1 MSSTGVL
8 FISNIFSPQQSGG
21 TQRIVSFFNALNA
34 SVNHE
39 VFLVTTKCYSGH
51 PVTVRGPATTNEHV
65 YREHDFYK
73 LWKTRTTHNESGV
86 TDTSVSRFRRQ
97 LRMLLYLIFCFPDEA
112 VTFIPFALVRSLTL
126 IRKHSISYVV
136 STYPSASNLIIGW
149 IISSLFGNKHIV
161 DLREPWLDKPDWTMR
176 YSPNFLSDTRLRFE
190 NLIERKILRAAHK
203 VIMNHRWMSQQ
214 YASLV
219 RDPAVLV
226 VIPNGF
232 DEDLIPTAL
241 KESSYRSESDTMKL
255 IYTGSYYLAH
265 QPDFIFKAIARA
277 IEKEHRLRD
286 RIEFNIYGSIDNQT
300 QTLID
305 NYSDLFAIKYHSY
318 VRRNTVFQQICNS
331 DLGVITFPPNA
342 WSHNMI
348 PGKIYEYKK
357 LRLPLLIIGAKD
369 SALQALAEEWGNTFY
384 PADDTEGIADFLL
397 MYSAAGANFNG
408 AEQSVNIDDYSYDR
422 LNRRFLSLLT

>member
-1 MSSTGVL
+1 ML

-34 SVNHE
+34 SKDHE
-39 VFLVTTKCYSGH
+39 VFLVTTKCYLD
-51 PVTVRGPATTNEHV
+51 PAMTKEQI
-65 YREHDFYK
+65 YREHDLYK
-73 LWKTRTTHNESGV
+73 LWKARTIHVESSV
-86 TDTSVSRFRRQ
+86 TATSVSRFRMR
-97 LRMLLYLIFCFPDEA
+97 LKMLLYLIFCFPDES
-112 VTFIPFALVRSLTL
+112 VTFIPFGLFRSLRL

-149 IISSLFGNKHIV
+149 IISSLFRKKHIV
-161 DLREPWLDKPDWTMR
+161 DLREPWLDKPDWTMK
-176 YSPNFLSDTRLRFE
+176 YSRNFLSNTRLTFE
-190 NLIERKILRAAHK
+190 NLIERMILRGAHR
-203 VIMNHRWMSQQ
+203 VIMNHRWMSEQ

-219 RDPAVLV
+219 RDSSVLV

-232 DEDLIPTAL
+232 DEDLISTAL
-241 KESSYRSESDTMKL
+241 KESVHRSESDTMKL

-300 QTLID
+300 QILID
-305 NYSDLFAIKYHSY
+305 NYSDLFPIKYHSY
-318 VRRNTVFQQICNS
+318 VRRNTLFQQICKS

-342 WSHNMI
+342 WSVNMI

-357 LRLPLLIIGAKD
+357 LRMQLLIIGAKD
-369 SALQALAEEWGNTFY
+369 SALQALAQEWGNTFY

-397 MYSAAGANFNG
+397 THSAARAKLKVT
-408 AEQSVNIDDYSYDR
+408 EPTVNIDDYSYDR
-422 LNRRFLSLLT
+422 LNRRFLLLLT